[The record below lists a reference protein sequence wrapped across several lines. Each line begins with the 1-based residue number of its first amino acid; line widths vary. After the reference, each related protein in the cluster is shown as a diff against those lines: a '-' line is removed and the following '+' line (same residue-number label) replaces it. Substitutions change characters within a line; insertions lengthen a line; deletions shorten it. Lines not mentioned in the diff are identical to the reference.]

1 MPALTDDIA
10 RQYERWVYPRPV
22 LDLHEHEAR
31 LRCSANPSAQHLAFW
46 PDRDY
51 PQGLQILSAGCGA
64 NQAAAIAFQNP
75 TAQVLGIDVSASSLA
90 HEELLKSKYQL
101 TNLELAQLPIESVP
115 TLKRDFDLIAVT
127 GVLHHM
133 ADPLQGARILGNC
146 LKPEGVMAVMLY
158 GRHGRVGV
166 EMLRGLFGSLGLRQD
181 ETSLEIVKDAL
192 ARLPP
197 DHPVRPLLISDD
209 ARFDAGLVDLF
220 LNARER
226 SYTVGECLNFVS
238 EAGLAFQG
246 WGDNGPYYPE
256 LQLRIGSPIY
266 EAVCRLPD
274 PQIWA
279 AMELLRPADLCT
291 HHFIACRVTR
301 PRLQYEIDFM
311 GPAFRDYVPSWANG
325 WRLVENG
332 GRTTIQRGSAA
343 IPLSA
348 PQMLFAHS
356 VDGAR
361 TVGAIL
367 AQAGDPDGRQLGRE
381 FWRVLWRAGM
391 MLFRIPAAG

>member
-1 MPALTDDIA
+1 MSALTDDIA

-22 LDLHEHEAR
+22 LDLHEYKAQR
-31 LRCSANPSAQHLAFW
+31 RCSANPSAQHLAFW

-64 NQAAAIAFQNP
+64 NQAAAIAFENP
-75 TAQVLGIDVSASSLA
+75 TARVLGIDVSASSLA

-101 TNLELAQLPIESVP
+101 TNLELAQLPIEDVP

-133 ADPLQGARILGNC
+133 ADPLEGARILGSR
-146 LKPEGVMAVMLY
+146 LKPEGVMSVMLY

-181 ETSLEIVKDAL
+181 AASLEIVKDVI

-197 DHPVRPLLISDD
+197 DHPVHPLLTADD

-226 SYTVGECLNFVS
+226 SYTVGECLTFVS

-246 WGDNGPYYPE
+246 WVDNGPYYPE
-256 LQLRIGSPIY
+256 LQFKIGSPIY
-266 EAVCRLPD
+266 DAICRLPD

-279 AMELLRPADLCT
+279 AMELLRPNDMFT
-291 HHFIACRVTR
+291 HHFTACRVTR
-301 PRLQYEIDFM
+301 SRRQYEMDFM
-311 GPAFRDYVPSWANG
+311 GAAFRDYVPSWANG

-332 GRTTIQRGSAA
+332 GRMMIQRGSAA
-343 IPLSA
+343 IPLGG
-348 PQMLFAHS
+348 PQVHFAKS

-361 TVGAIL
+361 TLGAIL
-367 AQAGDPDGRQLGRE
+367 AEVGDPDGRQFGRE

>member
-1 MPALTDDIA
+1 MSALTDDIA

-22 LDLHEHEAR
+22 LDLHEYKAQR
-31 LRCSANPSAQHLAFW
+31 RCSANPSAQHLAFW

-64 NQAAAIAFQNP
+64 NQAAAIAFENP
-75 TAQVLGIDVSASSLA
+75 TAQVLGVDVSASSLA

-101 TNLELAQLPIESVP
+101 TNLELAQLPIEDVP

-133 ADPLQGARILGNC
+133 ADPLEGARILGSR
-146 LKPEGVMAVMLY
+146 LKPEGVMSVMLY

-181 ETSLEIVKDAL
+181 AASLEIVKDVI

-197 DHPVRPLLISDD
+197 DHPVHPLLTADD

-226 SYTVGECLNFVS
+226 SYTVGECLTFVS

-246 WGDNGPYYPE
+246 WVDNGPYYPE
-256 LQLRIGSPIY
+256 LQFKIGSPIY
-266 EAVCRLPD
+266 DAICRLPD

-279 AMELLRPADLCT
+279 AMELLRPNDMFT
-291 HHFIACRVTR
+291 HHFTACRVTR
-301 PRLQYEIDFM
+301 SRRQYEMDFM
-311 GPAFRDYVPSWANG
+311 GAAFRDYVPSWANG

-332 GRTTIQRGSAA
+332 GRMMIQRGSAA
-343 IPLSA
+343 IPLGG
-348 PQMLFAHS
+348 PQVHFAKS

-361 TVGAIL
+361 TLGAIL
-367 AQAGDPDGRQLGRE
+367 AEVGDPDGRQFGRE